1 MEAHYKCEPQGRKK
15 DHALA
20 LIRKKLVA
28 SRSVVS
34 AFTSEQRRRS
44 VTFRGEEEQGALCDH
59 VVQTSYPHYVR
70 ITRPSFAGAKLAV
83 APRDRKI
90 LLGFARRDFGR
101 KLQAAE
107 KKRLCPYP
115 KKVGSDSGSV
125 ARACRDVVHTSQVS
139 RCSTYSVE
147 FRIREI
153 RSDRTF
159 QVLSF
164 LIKNGRSVRWTDLP
178 FLVQVT
184 GLEPA

>member
-1 MEAHYKCEPQGRKK
+1 MPLGKRKSC
-15 DHALA
+15 ALA

-44 VTFRGEEEQGALCDH
+44 VTFRGEEEQGSDAPGGFCAEGKKD
-59 VVQTSYPHYVR
+59 
-70 ITRPSFAGAKLAV
+70 AGAKRTLR
-83 APRDRKI
+83 PRGADELSSLRS
-90 LLGFARRDFGR
+90 AN
-101 KLQAAE
+101 
-107 KKRLCPYP
+107 
-115 KKVGSDSGSV
+115 
-125 ARACRDVVHTSQVS
+125 
-139 RCSTYSVE
+139 SVE

-164 LIKNGRSVRWTDLP
+164 LIKNGRPVRWTDLR